1 MTSPGSLTTG
11 VACRCPDRGVLGQ
24 PMTSWRLPLS
34 VMLTLSVGVLLYPS
48 RQRGQVMS
56 VVAWFLKIIINI
68 AKLCRKAQIYTQYY
82 HHTFQNSNSFHL
94 LLYRFKALLILLFI
108 NLFSSKV
115 KQLN

>member
-11 VACRCPDRGVLGQ
+11 VACRCPDRGVLDQ
-24 PMTSWRLPLS
+24 PMTSWRPPLS
-34 VMLTLSVGVLLYPS
+34 VMLTPSVVVLLYPS

-68 AKLCRKAQIYTQYY
+68 AKICRKGQIYTQYY
-82 HHTFQNSNSFHL
+82 PTIRFKILIHFISF
-94 LLYRFKALLILLFI
+94 YRFKALLILLFI